1 MQDLII
7 KYKKIKYRNLSFIL
21 VSFFL
26 HLILGYCFYSLQIK
40 SDYKR
45 DSNINLTLEK
55 FYQQDNQNNNKKNKY
70 LKVEKQQKKLD
81 KKENQEFA
89 LVKESLGEKLNEI
102 EELLYTEMIRNNTL
116 KNYNLNKKP
125 YYPMIARQKKWE
137 GIVMLKLYVDK
148 NGKINEIILAKSSG
162 YKILDESAVQSVK
175 DWKLI
180 NNYNK
185 NIYIIV
191 PIEFKLQ

>member
-7 KYKKIKYRNLSFIL
+7 KYKKDRYKNVYFIL
-21 VSFFL
+21 VSVFL
-26 HLILGYCFYSLQIK
+26 HLIVGYCFYSLKMK

-45 DSNINLTLEK
+45 DSNINLTLENS
-55 FYQQDNQNNNKKNKY
+55 YQQNNENNHKQNKH
-70 LKVEKQQKKLD
+70 LKVEKKQKID
-81 KKENQEFA
+81 KKENQESA
-89 LVKESLGEKLNEI
+89 VVKESLGEKLDEI
-102 EELLYTEMIRNNTL
+102 EEFVYMEMIYNNTL

-137 GIVMLKLYVDK
+137 GVVMLKLYVDK

-162 YKILDESAVQSVK
+162 YKILDESAVKSVK

>member
-7 KYKKIKYRNLSFIL
+7 KYKKDKYKNVYFIL
-21 VSFFL
+21 VSVFL
-26 HLILGYCFYSLQIK
+26 HLIVGYCFYSLKMK

-45 DSNINLTLEK
+45 DSNINLTLENS
-55 FYQQDNQNNNKKNKY
+55 YQQNNENNQKQNKH
-70 LKVEKQQKKLD
+70 LKVEKKQKID
-81 KKENQEFA
+81 KKENQESA
-89 LVKESLGEKLNEI
+89 VVKESLGEKLDEI
-102 EELLYTEMIRNNTL
+102 EEFVYMEMIYNNTL

-137 GIVMLKLYVDK
+137 GVVMLKLYVDK

-162 YKILDESAVQSVK
+162 YKILDESAVKSVK

>member
-1 MQDLII
+1 M
-7 KYKKIKYRNLSFIL
+7 
-21 VSFFL
+21 
-26 HLILGYCFYSLQIK
+26 K

-45 DSNINLTLEK
+45 DSNINLTLENS
-55 FYQQDNQNNNKKNKY
+55 YQQNNENNHKQNKH
-70 LKVEKQQKKLD
+70 LKVEKKQKID
-81 KKENQEFA
+81 KKENQESA
-89 LVKESLGEKLNEI
+89 VVKESLGEKLDEI
-102 EELLYTEMIRNNTL
+102 EEFVYMEMIYNNTL

-137 GIVMLKLYVDK
+137 GVVMLKLYVDK

-162 YKILDESAVQSVK
+162 YKILDESAVKSVK

>member
-1 MQDLII
+1 M
-7 KYKKIKYRNLSFIL
+7 KSSYR
-21 VSFFL
+21 
-26 HLILGYCFYSLQIK
+26 
-40 SDYKR
+40 R

-55 FYQQDNQNNNKKNKY
+55 FYQQDNENNNKQNKY
-70 LKVEKQQKKLD
+70 LKVEKQQQKKLD
-81 KKENQEFA
+81 KKENQESV
-89 LVKESLGEKLNEI
+89 LVKESLGEKLDEI

-148 NGKINEIILAKSSG
+148 NGKINEITLAKSSG
-162 YKILDESAVQSVK
+162 YKILDESAVKSVK
-175 DWKLI
+175 EWKLI

>member
-7 KYKKIKYRNLSFIL
+7 KYKKDKYKNVYFIL
-21 VSFFL
+21 VSVFL
-26 HLILGYCFYSLQIK
+26 HLILGYCFCSLKMK

-45 DSNINLTLEK
+45 DSNINLTLENS
-55 FYQQDNQNNNKKNKY
+55 YQQNNENNHKQNKH
-70 LKVEKQQKKLD
+70 LKVEKKQKID
-81 KKENQEFA
+81 KKENQESA
-89 LVKESLGEKLNEI
+89 VVKESLGEKLDEI
-102 EELLYTEMIRNNTL
+102 EEFVYMEMIYNNTL

-137 GIVMLKLYVDK
+137 GVVMLKLYVDK

-162 YKILDESAVQSVK
+162 YKILDESAVKSVK

>member
-7 KYKKIKYRNLSFIL
+7 KYKKDKYKNVYFIL
-21 VSFFL
+21 VSVFL
-26 HLILGYCFYSLQIK
+26 HLIVGYCFYSLKMK

-45 DSNINLTLEK
+45 DSNINLTLENS
-55 FYQQDNQNNNKKNKY
+55 YQQNNENNHKQNKH
-70 LKVEKQQKKLD
+70 LKVEKKQKID
-81 KKENQEFA
+81 KKENQESA
-89 LVKESLGEKLNEI
+89 VVKESLGEKLDEI
-102 EELLYTEMIRNNTL
+102 EEFVYMEMIYNNTL

-137 GIVMLKLYVDK
+137 GVVMLKLYVDK

-162 YKILDESAVQSVK
+162 YKILDESAVKSVK

>member
-7 KYKKIKYRNLSFIL
+7 KYKKDKYKNVYFIL
-21 VSFFL
+21 VSVFL
-26 HLILGYCFYSLQIK
+26 HLILGYCFYSLKMK

-45 DSNINLTLEK
+45 DSNINLTLENS
-55 FYQQDNQNNNKKNKY
+55 YQQNNENNQKQNKH
-70 LKVEKQQKKLD
+70 LKVEKKQKID
-81 KKENQEFA
+81 KKENQESA
-89 LVKESLGEKLNEI
+89 VVKESLGEKLDEI
-102 EELLYTEMIRNNTL
+102 EEFVYMEMIYNNTL

-137 GIVMLKLYVDK
+137 GVVMLKLYVDK

-162 YKILDESAVQSVK
+162 YKILDESAVKSVK

>member
-1 MQDLII
+1 M
-7 KYKKIKYRNLSFIL
+7 
-21 VSFFL
+21 
-26 HLILGYCFYSLQIK
+26 K

-45 DSNINLTLEK
+45 DSNINLTLENS
-55 FYQQDNQNNNKKNKY
+55 YQQNNENNQKQNKH
-70 LKVEKQQKKLD
+70 LKVEKKQKID
-81 KKENQEFA
+81 KKENQESA
-89 LVKESLGEKLNEI
+89 VVKESLGEKLDEI
-102 EELLYTEMIRNNTL
+102 EEFVYMEMIYNNTL

-137 GIVMLKLYVDK
+137 GVVMLKLYVDK

-162 YKILDESAVQSVK
+162 YKILDESAVKSVK

>member
-7 KYKKIKYRNLSFIL
+7 KYKKIKYRSLYFIL
-21 VSFFL
+21 VSFVL

-45 DSNINLTLEK
+45 DSNINITLENL
-55 FYQQDNQNNNKKNKY
+55 YQKDNENNNKQNKY
-70 LKVEKQQKKLD
+70 LNVEKKQKKLD
-81 KKENQEFA
+81 KKENQESV
-89 LVKESLGEKLNEI
+89 LVKESLGEKLDEI

-125 YYPMIARQKKWE
+125 YYPMIARRKKWE

-175 DWKLI
+175 NWKLM